1 MSAGSCTNCK
11 LIMCNTGKINI
22 KTFYKLILFNMQN
35 TASMKNK
42 TKIKPPTLPTI
53 INHFIKMIKI
63 AETTEEKEK
72 A

>member
-1 MSAGSCTNCK
+1 
-11 LIMCNTGKINI
+11 
-22 KTFYKLILFNMQN
+22 MQN
-35 TASMKNK
+35 IASTKNK
-42 TKIKPPTLPTI
+42 TKIKPPTSPTI